1 LSNVGFATLSII
13 PSAKG
18 FASALGG
25 EVNPA
30 MSRAGK
36 EGGGLFGK
44 SLLPSIGGLAVAAGG
59 LFAAAGVG
67 GFFKDAVAGAA
78 NLEQSVGAIET
89 VFKTSAPQM
98 LSWADGAA
106 TAVGLTKN
114 EYAELGTLIGTQ
126 LRNGGTAM
134 DELAPK
140 TNNLIGL
147 GADLS
152 SMFGGTTSDA
162 VSALS
167 SALKGERDPIERY
180 GVSLTQAA
188 IDAKAAELGFAK
200 VGGTLSA
207 EANQAATLALIMDQ
221 TSDAHGNFGREA
233 DTLSHK
239 QQVLNAMW
247 EDGKTRIGGALV
259 PAISALTG
267 MLISGLGPALSGAER
282 GITKVTEV
290 AGGVFNILGKGEF
303 TPFAGL
309 QEDSGVV
316 DFLFRIREGFLS
328 TAEAVGGAFGPYV
341 SQIAGA
347 FASLVGPLASV
358 LPSLS
363 PFGIILQGLLP
374 VLPQVAAL
382 VGSVAATLAGALAG
396 ALTSLAPALSSL
408 ATLLAGTLAAALPAV
423 LPLIGTLAGVFATLV
438 PVIAGVLAS
447 VLPLVTALISGLA
460 PVITTLISSVLPPLL
475 TVFSSLVAVI
485 APIVA
490 QIAGALIPIIAALI
504 PVVLSIVSAIAPL
517 VVQLVSALAPVL
529 TSIAPLF
536 GMLVSAIMP
545 VVTMIAGLLMPIIS
559 ALMPVVTTVFGVI
572 VSVITAA
579 LQIVQGIIQVVTGV
593 ISGNWSQVWSGLG
606 NIVSGAWNLIKSVI
620 TGALSIVG
628 SVISAALNLIRS
640 IFSGAWN
647 ALTGVVSGAWSGI
660 TGAISSGVS
669 SAVSFVSGLPGK
681 ILSAL
686 SSLGSLLI
694 SVGTNMM
701 QGLIQG
707 VQAAAGRIKDAV
719 LGPIKDSVEA
729 VKGFLGIHSPSR
741 LFIGIG
747 EFTGQG
753 MAIGLRNTAGLIARA
768 SDALIPAI
776 PETAYDAPAVRPGGL
791 YGASGSRGAGGD
803 THITVYEAVD
813 AAATAADVAR
823 RKKGQDA

>member
-188 IDAKAAELGFAK
+188 VDAKAAELGFAK

-221 TSDAHGNFGREA
+221 TSDAHGNFGRES
-233 DTLSHK
+233 DTLAHK
-239 QQVLNAMW
+239 QQVLNALW
-247 EDGKTRIGGALV
+247 QDGKTRIGGALV

-267 MLISGLGPALSGAER
+267 TLISGLGPALDGAER
-282 GITKVTEV
+282 GIKTVTEV
-290 AGGVFNILGKGEF
+290 VGGVYGILAKGDF
-303 TPFAGL
+303 KPFAGL
-309 QEDSGVV
+309 QEDSAVV
-316 DFLFRIREGFLS
+316 DVLFRIREGVLS
-328 TAEAVGGAFGPYV
+328 AVDGIGGAISKIAPYV
-341 SQIAGA
+341 APIAAVIGGLALNFLPLLGLGGRIATAFAPMLATIGKLAPLLRVAAGPVGIVVGLLGALIASSPELQGQLMGLVTTIGSSLAPIFSTLAGA
-347 FASLVGPLASV
+347 VS
-358 LPSLS
+358 
-363 PFGIILQGLLP
+363 GLLP
-374 VLPQVAAL
+374 VI
-382 VGSVAATLAGALAG
+382 TGALATLG
-396 ALTSLAPALSSL
+396 PVFTGLLATLAPALS
-408 ATLLAGTLAAALPAV
+408 TVVG
-423 LPLIGTLAGVFATLV
+423 
-438 PVIAGVLAS
+438 
-447 VLPLVTALISGLA
+447 
-460 PVITTLISSVLPPLL
+460 LISSVLAAVLPLAAGL
-475 TVFSSLVAVI
+475 LGQLVPVITQLVTAVL
-485 APIVA
+485 P
-490 QIAGALIPIIAALI
+490 
-504 PVVLSIVSAIAPL
+504 PVVAIFGQIITAIAPL
-517 VVQLVSALAPVL
+517 VVQLVNALVPVL
-529 TSIAPLF
+529 LDVVT
-536 GMLVSAIMP
+536 AILP
-545 VVTMIAGLLMPIIS
+545 VVSTIAGLLIPIIS
-559 ALMPVVTTVFGVI
+559 NLMPVVTTVFGVI
-572 VSVITAA
+572 ASVISAVM
-579 LQIVQGIIQVVTGV
+579 QVISGVIQVVTGV
-593 ISGNWSQVWSGLG
+593 ISGNWSQVWTGIQSIFAGVWNLVVSILTG
-606 NIVSGAWNLIKSVI
+606 AVAIVGAVIRAALANIAAVWSAAWNGL
-620 TGALSIVG
+620 VG
-628 SVISAALNLIRS
+628 L
-640 IFSGAWN
+640 
-647 ALTGVVSGAWSGI
+647 VSGAWSGI

-686 SSLGSLLI
+686 SSLGSMLI
-694 SVGTNMM
+694 SVGSNMM

-707 VQAAAGRIKDAV
+707 VQAVAGRIKDAV
-719 LGPIKDSVEA
+719 LGPIKDSVDA

-753 MAIGLRNTAGLIARA
+753 MAIGLQNSAGLIARA
-768 SDALIPAI
+768 SDALIPTV
-776 PETAYDAPAVRPGGL
+776 PETAYAAPAVRPGGL
-791 YGASGSRGAGGD
+791 YGAAGQRSSGGD